1 MPWDPV
7 SRSISFSGLLL
18 TRKSLAYLEIYM
30 TLATLFSRF
39 VLELESPLPRPEL
52 EWTDQFVIV
61 FDHPVKVR
69 VLGDLW
75 TSEKGS
81 DPSC

>member
-1 MPWDPV
+1 
-7 SRSISFSGLLL
+7 
-18 TRKSLAYLEIYM
+18 M

-39 VLELESPLPRPEL
+39 VLELESPIPRAEL

-69 VLGDLW
+69 VLDDLW
-75 TSEKGS
+75 KSEKGS
-81 DPSC
+81 NPGY